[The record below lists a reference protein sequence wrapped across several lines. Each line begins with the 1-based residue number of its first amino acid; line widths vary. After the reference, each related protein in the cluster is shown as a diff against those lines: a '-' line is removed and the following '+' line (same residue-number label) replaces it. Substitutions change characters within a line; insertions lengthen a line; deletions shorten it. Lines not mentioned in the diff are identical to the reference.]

1 MSVCVCS
8 YLLLVSQYEAVSF
21 CDAVFASYVLLPLQQ
36 THSVLLRKM
45 VWGEHVSVL
54 QSLSIPANQVTVL
67 SVIVTGTGDDDD
79 DDDAQIC
86 KARPK

>member
-1 MSVCVCS
+1 
-8 YLLLVSQYEAVSF
+8 
-21 CDAVFASYVLLPLQQ
+21 
-36 THSVLLRKM
+36 M